1 MKKILALVIASGALL
16 SGFGATPVFACPNS
30 DHDKTETAAAP
41 KKADDG
47 TTAKAKDTKA
57 PATQGTDK
65 AADKNKPSTPPKAAA
80 KG

>member
-16 SGFGATPVFACPNS
+16 AATPVLACPNS
-30 DHDKTETAAAP
+30 DHDKTETADTT

-47 TTAKAKDTKA
+47 AAKSTAKAKDQKA
-57 PATQGTDK
+57 PATDTKASDK
-65 AADKNKPSTPPKAAA
+65 AKEAPKAAA